1 MNTPIPATP
10 AAHNEALGA
19 LVDSAAVAARDEAAA
34 AARKAR
40 ALAAAHALSLTTLTD
55 PAGSSAAGP
64 HEWSS
69 AEVARRSLRSEVACA
84 LRIPERTAET
94 LIADSVRLVTALPA
108 TLASLS
114 DGRIS
119 WRHAQL
125 LVEHTYT
132 LPDSA
137 LPEFETLVL
146 PFAETHTATRF
157 NHKAR
162 VVRERMHPE
171 SIELRHT
178 TANADRNV
186 SVEPA
191 KDGMAFLTAFLP
203 AATAH
208 AVFDRLDRAAI
219 RAHHDGDP
227 RTLAQLRVDTF
238 AGALLGVGVGVARS
252 GRTKKGS
259 GRGSNT
265 GRKSGARTEPGASN
279 GRGSNVYPIHDP
291 HGVLVSIT
299 GADLLESTL
308 PAPTLEE
315 ILATIRPQ
323 VQITVPVLTL
333 LGRDDTPATLDGY
346 GPIDQDTA
354 RALTSRAPSLTR
366 LLTDPET
373 GAVRSVGRKRYR
385 IPKELRR
392 WLQTRDGTCRFPGC
406 GKKAGRCHIDHT
418 QEWHNGGTTAHDNL
432 AHLCEEHHRL
442 KTLSGWT
449 VEQIGDGALRWT
461 SPLGKT
467 YLTHPTETMGS
478 RLSMGSTRPE
488 DVA

>member
-19 LVDSAAVAARDEAAA
+19 LVDDAAAAARDEAAA
-34 AARKAR
+34 CARKAR
-40 ALAAAHALSLTTLTD
+40 SLAAAHVLSLTD
-55 PAGSSAAGP
+55 PSVSASDGP
-64 HEWSS
+64 HGWSS
-69 AEVARRSLRSEVACA
+69 QEIARRSLRSEVACA
-84 LRIPERTAET
+84 LKIPERTAET

-108 TLASLS
+108 TLESLS
-114 DGRIS
+114 SGRIS

-157 NHKAR
+157 NQKAR
-162 VVRERMHPE
+162 IVRERMHPE

-178 TANADRNV
+178 TANADRYV
-186 SVEPA
+186 ALEPA

-227 RTLAQLRVDTF
+227 RTLAQLRADTF
-238 AGALLGVGVGVARS
+238 AGVLLGVGAVPAHPRS
-252 GRTKKGS
+252 GRTNKGS
-259 GRGSNT
+259 GRGT
-265 GRKSGARTEPGASN
+265 GRKSGAGTGH
-279 GRGSNVYPIHDP
+279 GSNVYPIHDP
-291 HGVLVSIT
+291 MGVLVSIT
-299 GADLLESTL
+299 GADILDSTL

-323 VQITVPVLTL
+323 VQITVPVLSL

-346 GPIDQDTA
+346 GPIDQETA

-442 KTLSGWT
+442 KTLSGWE
-449 VEQIGDGALRWT
+449 VEQIGDGTLRWT
-461 SPLGKT
+461 SPLGKR

-478 RLSMGSTRPE
+478 QLPKRS